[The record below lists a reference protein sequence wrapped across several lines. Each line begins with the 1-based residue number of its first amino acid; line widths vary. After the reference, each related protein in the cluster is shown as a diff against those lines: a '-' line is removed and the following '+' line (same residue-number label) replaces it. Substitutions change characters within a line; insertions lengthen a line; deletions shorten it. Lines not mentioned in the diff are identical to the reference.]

1 MSVRKAL
8 TFAFLDRY
16 ASLVIGIG
24 ASMVLARLLT
34 PADVAVFSI
43 ATVLLG
49 FLATVRDLGAGQY
62 LVREKELDS
71 ERIRAVW
78 TVQLGLGI
86 VLACVVALAGTPVA
100 AIYGEPRMRDIMLVL
115 ALGYL
120 INPFGSLTHAWLTRE
135 LRYEAIAFTHFSSAV
150 VGAAVSIALAWQ
162 GHGPMSLALGAL
174 ASGVINAVLL
184 LFLRPGF
191 FPWLPGL
198 RDVKRVISFGGAL
211 TSANLLWTL
220 AQGAPELLLGKLQSL
235 TSAGLYS
242 RANGL
247 VAMFQRLVTDV
258 VNGVALSWFAQ
269 EARQSGDFSQS
280 FVKATGYVT
289 AVGWT
294 FCLAIAFLAHPIIL
308 VLFGQ
313 QWIDAIDLARVL
325 AAGMA
330 FGVPVTLCFAA
341 LVAAGA
347 VTRILKATAAS
358 TVVILALAVPGAWF
372 GLVYMGWANVLASA
386 FAAVLFMRITQ
397 EEIGF
402 QWTDLRASL
411 LRSALVALGAALA
424 PAAVFVAFGARP
436 EEIVVPLAMGTV
448 GSVAGFLGA
457 VFLCRHPIR
466 EELMLLWGKVH
477 ALRGA

>member
-49 FLATVRDLGAGQY
+49 FLASVRDLGAGQY
-62 LVREKELDS
+62 LVREKELDG

-86 VLACVVALAGTPVA
+86 LLACVVAAGGTPVA
-100 AIYGEPRMRDIMLVL
+100 TIYREPRMRDIMLVL

-135 LRYEAIAFTHFSSAV
+135 MRYEPIALIRFCSTVAGSV
-150 VGAAVSIALAWQ
+150 LSIALAYQ
-162 GHGPMSLALGAL
+162 GHGPISLALGSL
-174 ASGVINAVLL
+174 GSTVINAAMLL
-184 LFLRPGF
+184 PLRPHS

-198 RDVKRVISFGGAL
+198 RELKRVISFGGAL
-211 TSANLLWTL
+211 TSTTLLWTL

-235 TSAGLYS
+235 TAAGLYS

-247 VAMFQRLVTDV
+247 VAIFHRLVTDII
-258 VNGVALSWFAQ
+258 NGVALSWFAK
-269 EARQSGDFSQS
+269 EARQGGDFARS

-294 FCLAIAFLAHPIIL
+294 FCLMIALLAHPIIYM
-308 VLFGQ
+308 LFGP
-313 QWIDAIDLARVL
+313 QWVGAVDLARVL
-325 AAGMA
+325 AAAMA

-347 VTRILKATAAS
+347 VANLLKATAAG
-358 TVVILALAVPGAWF
+358 TALILILAAPGAWL
-372 GLVYMGWANVLASA
+372 GLLYAGWANVVASA
-386 FAAVLFMRITQ
+386 FIAGLFMWMTQ
-397 EEIGF
+397 NEIGF
-402 QWTDLRASL
+402 EWNTLRASL
-411 LRSALVALGAALA
+411 LKSGLVALCAALA
-424 PAAVFVAFGARP
+424 PAAAWVAFGARP
-436 EEIVVPLAMGTV
+436 EEIIAPIAVGTL
-448 GSVAGFLGA
+448 GGAAGFLAA
-457 VFLCRHPIR
+457 VFLFRHPIR
-466 EELMLLWGKVH
+466 EELLLLWGKLH
-477 ALRGA
+477 ARRQG